1 MKRSNIS
8 DRILKMNDLARMTCN
23 LINNQSKATE
33 KFPLFSDVEVGL
45 SATFISERQ
54 IEARLDDDVDT
65 DDDIM
70 ASANHTCKRDV
81 EFARWKLHKQGWK
94 NVVNNCDIRHRITH
108 PQFYDRTGKFA
119 AYGQNSHEDHIYPSM
134 NKIIVPKVS
143 GSV

>member
-1 MKRSNIS
+1 
-8 DRILKMNDLARMTCN
+8 MNDLARMTCN

-70 ASANHTCKRDV
+70 A
-81 EFARWKLHKQGWK
+81 
-94 NVVNNCDIRHRITH
+94 
-108 PQFYDRTGKFA
+108 
-119 AYGQNSHEDHIYPSM
+119 
-134 NKIIVPKVS
+134 
-143 GSV
+143 